1 MTSDRMVVSY
11 RALRHFVGGL
21 GIALPPGLIVGGI
34 VAGDGFL
41 KTLSTYYHSESP
53 ILHGIFVGTLSSVGV
68 FLICY
73 KGHERGYKD
82 CGKTQKEFWG
92 DNWVANVAG
101 FFALCIAIFPT
112 SKEDCTPTS
121 CAEKVFSGVHD
132 ASTLIFLIASTV
144 MVLYLFRKTKPG
156 GKPSDGKKKRNR
168 IYVVCGVVMGAGT
181 LAVVILSTTKF
192 EPPHALLA
200 IESVVILAFGAAWF
214 VKALRPWG

>member
-1 MTSDRMVVSY
+1 MTSDQMVVSY
-11 RALRHFVGGL
+11 RALRRFVGGL
-21 GIALPPGLIVGGI
+21 GIALPLGLITGGI

-41 KTLSTYYHSESP
+41 KTLSTYYHSQSP
-53 ILHGIFVGTLSSVGV
+53 ILHGIFVGTLSAVGV

-73 KGHERGYKD
+73 KGHERKS
-82 CGKTQKEFWG
+82 KEFWG

-112 SKEDCTPTS
+112 SKKDCASSS
-121 CAEKVFSGVHD
+121 CAEKIFSGVHD

-144 MVLYLFRKTKPG
+144 MVLYLFRKTEPCRE
-156 GKPSDGKKKRNR
+156 PSVGKKKRNR
-168 IYVVCGVVMGAGT
+168 IYLACGVVMGAGT
-181 LAVVILSTTKF
+181 LAVVILSTTKC